1 MKSARH
7 APIFA
12 TGIKLL
18 VAVGVSTAVLV
29 LVIYMGKFA
38 AQSGY
43 SLSEKTS
50 VWGEF
55 GDYFGGVLNPIF
67 SFLAFT
73 GVLFTVFLQARQLD
87 IARDHANFEELQRML
102 TTISAS
108 IDSMLNHTPLYYAAK
123 GHIREDLA
131 PLTLFNHVSG
141 FGTDLLK
148 PTEQRDFDNAFRADA
163 VQGLKDDIAMSVRAL
178 SLEFHSLGWA
188 MEKYAAAGG
197 NETVLE
203 FYRFRYGAVVT
214 WLDAMDA
221 LDSTSRIRNVMD
233 LALLK
238 RSMTETSEA
247 DQQTEQ
253 K

>member
-1 MKSARH
+1 MKNDRH
-7 APIFA
+7 APLFA
-12 TGIKLL
+12 AGIKLL
-18 VAVGVSTAVLV
+18 LVVGVCTTAFVLM
-29 LVIYMGKFA
+29 IYIGKFA
-38 AQSGY
+38 PPSDF

-73 GVLFTVFLQARQLD
+73 GVLFTVYLQARQLD

-102 TTISAS
+102 TTISTS
-108 IDSMLNHTPLYYAAK
+108 IDSMLNYIPPYYAAK
-123 GHIREDLA
+123 SHIRKDLA
-131 PLTLFNHVSG
+131 PLSMFDHISA

-148 PTEQRDFDNAFRADA
+148 PSEQRDFDNAFDEDA
-163 VQGLKDDIAMSVRAL
+163 IEGVKDDIAMSVRAL

-197 NETVLE
+197 SETVLE

-221 LDSTSRIRNVMD
+221 IGSTSRIRSVMD

-238 RSMTETSEA
+238 RSMTEISKA
-247 DQQTEQ
+247 N